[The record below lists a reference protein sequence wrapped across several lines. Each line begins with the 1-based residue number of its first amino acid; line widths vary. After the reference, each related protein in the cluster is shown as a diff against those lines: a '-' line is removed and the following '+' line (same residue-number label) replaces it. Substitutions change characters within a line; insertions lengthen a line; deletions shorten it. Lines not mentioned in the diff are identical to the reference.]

1 MELYDFRKNGL
12 KFILCLLKYVNSLK
26 KNLQGFRAKKSI
38 FRRIRRLD
46 WWKKCNS
53 LFRSSVKF

>member
-26 KNLQGFRAKKSI
+26 KNLQGFRAKKKH
-38 FRRIRRLD
+38 FQKN
-46 WWKKCNS
+46 KKIG
-53 LFRSSVKF
+53 LVEEVQFTF